1 MAMIPRGYARRE
13 ITWLDR
19 FKDRYDTP
27 AEIRGLE
34 QKWGGDLIWQGG
46 DGVGGGG
53 SYSAPD
59 INIPGFG
66 GGSGG
71 DGSGGTGTGGS
82 GYELPEYN
90 LPGRDDARIE
100 ELRTKAL
107 NPVMRGLRNNLQASM
122 IRGRI
127 SDNPYA
133 ESLRQ
138 GELLAGQGRGLEN
151 AMGGAQNTAMSQ
163 YAPEFA
169 AANQKAGAQFQA
181 GVSRA
186 GQMYAGGLQRGN
198 LQYSTQAQATMQK
211 AQMEHQARLSELN
224 ASLRMQYPNI

>member
-1 MAMIPRGYARRE
+1 MAFIPRGYGR
-13 ITWLDR
+13 
-19 FKDRYDTP
+19 
-27 AEIRGLE
+27 IRNDFGNNPNF
-34 QKWGGDLIWQGG
+34 QTSDIGWIGGQGVAG
-46 DGVGGGG
+46 EG
-53 SYSAPD
+53 SYEAPD

-66 GGSGG
+66 GTGG
-71 DGSGGTGTGGS
+71 DGSGGTGDGG
-82 GYELPEYN
+82 YQLPEYN

-100 ELRTKAL
+100 ELRAKAL
-107 NPVMRGLRNNLQASM
+107 NPMMRGLRNNLQASM

-138 GELLAGQGRGLEN
+138 GELLAGQGRGMES
-151 AMGGAQNTAMSQ
+151 AMTGAHNTAMSQ

-211 AQMEHQARLSELN
+211 AQMEHQARLAELN
-224 ASLRMQYPNI
+224 ASLRMQYPNV